1 MTGTTNGDFFGAV
14 ESEACRVM
22 VIEEF
27 QGQNAHFDQVG
38 TVDAFEAGGDYR
50 ADAQEQG
57 PLAAQS
63 RELPAP
69 YSLPA
74 MMTAGV
80 PDCL

>member
-1 MTGTTNGDFFGAV
+1 
-14 ESEACRVM
+14 M

-57 PLAAQS
+57 ALGGPVARAAGTIQFAS
-63 RELPAP
+63 DDDGGGA
-69 YSLPA
+69 
-74 MMTAGV
+74 
-80 PDCL
+80 